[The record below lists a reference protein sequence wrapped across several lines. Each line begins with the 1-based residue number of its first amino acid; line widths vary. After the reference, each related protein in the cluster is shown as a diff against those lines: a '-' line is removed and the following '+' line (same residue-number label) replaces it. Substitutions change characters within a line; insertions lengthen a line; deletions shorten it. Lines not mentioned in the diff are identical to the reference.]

1 MTNFPDEP
9 SWHQRAK
16 FPEDIKLDEAARNW
30 VSRHSAADP
39 SRPLRRLAADAA
51 VTAAIA
57 GAYGLG

>member
-1 MTNFPDEP
+1 MTQYPEEAAWP
-9 SWHQRAK
+9 QRPK

-39 SRPLRRLAADAA
+39 SRPLRRLVADAA